1 MTVNEN
7 FLING
12 FNMNGPHIRRLYY
25 STTEVSRM
33 IDVRPYIIR
42 KWEKKF
48 SFFKSVKKHSGR
60 KFFKPSDIETV
71 KKIKRLKEVGYTN
84 EKINQIIAND
94 EDSAKTDMISLESDY
109 SAKQLFQEIYNELRE
124 ILKILNSDI

>member
-1 MTVNEN
+1 
-7 FLING
+7 
-12 FNMNGPHIRRLYY
+12 MNGPHIRRLYY
-25 STTEVSRM
+25 STTEVSKM

-48 SFFKSVKKHSGR
+48 PFFNSVKKHSGR

-94 EDSAKTDMISLESDY
+94 EDSVKTDIISPESDY
-109 SAKQLFQEIYNELRE
+109 SAKQLLQEIYKELQE
-124 ILKILNSDI
+124 ILKILDSDIV